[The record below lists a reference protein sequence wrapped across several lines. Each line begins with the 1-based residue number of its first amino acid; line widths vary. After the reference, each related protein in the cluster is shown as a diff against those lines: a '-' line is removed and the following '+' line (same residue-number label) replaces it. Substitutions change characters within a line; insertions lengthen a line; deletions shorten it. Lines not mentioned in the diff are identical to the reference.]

1 LLTDKLSVS
10 ATTFVAIVTV
20 LQPAVS
26 TANDILSLAGP
37 HSLARARC
45 NFRERQFSAPGFGPH
60 SLARA
65 TCTGKALK
73 RRKELYEA
81 MHPET
86 KRGATLKQGP
96 KRQNVATEI
105 PSFAADTAAK
115 TGTSRRTVEPR
126 TPSPV
131 RRNAPARLK
140 GRVDRER
147 VDERPGASW
156 NVQPAGGE
164 ISKIWEFGPHVD
176 MAGRFG

>member
-1 LLTDKLSVS
+1 MGTMVPKRSTSPLSHAREVHLETGNTMLPVFVS
-10 ATTFVAIVTV
+10 PLSRAREVHQNPCGI
-20 LQPAVS
+20 VS
-26 TANDILSLAGP
+26 TRVFVP
-37 HSLARARC
+37 
-45 NFRERQFSAPGFGPH
+45 APT
-60 SLARA
+60 RA

-81 MHPET
+81 LHPET